1 MAAYI
6 TSANMLRIIRQTD
19 IVTADIEGTVYKK
32 PIYLFSRFEEKSLIA
47 IQELISD
54 TERFLS
60 EIYNRVEVVDRMKY
74 VFEGKKPAYHN
85 DLNCE
90 RLNSNFKNFEIP
102 EEIKEKGTEEIMRF
116 RNWFKENYSLLERP
130 DVFEMRLHMAFG
142 VLINPKA
149 INFTNSGPAELENL
163 NLEQLEEKIDGLL
176 KEAGRFYYKSEM
188 HQTIIRKF
196 GKYTFLAY
204 KDDEIQRNDTRYS
217 DNEIKA
223 FLRNY
228 DEQFKKPLK
237 NLLIHYYR
245 VKLNPDLKMEGKL
258 LEQLGFVPCGNCCS
272 YTLSDLKDNYLDT
285 NNDNFDHN
293 LLYPEPEDDLPF

>member
-54 TERFLS
+54 TERFLL

-176 KEAGRFYYKSEM
+176 KDAGRFFYKSEM
-188 HQTIIRKF
+188 HQNIIRKF

-204 KDDEIQRNDTRYS
+204 KDDEIQRNDTKYS
-217 DNEIKA
+217 DNEIKV

-237 NLLIHYYR
+237 HLLIHYYR

-258 LEQLGFVPCGNCCS
+258 LEQLGFVPCGHCCS
-272 YTLSDLKDNYLDT
+272 YTLSDLKDSYLET
-285 NNDNFDHN
+285 NNDNFDNN

>member
-1 MAAYI
+1 MAAFI

-19 IVTADIEGTVYKK
+19 IITAEIEGTVYKK

-54 TERFLS
+54 TEKFLT
-60 EIYNRVEVVDRMKY
+60 EIYNKIEVVDRMKY

-90 RLNSNFKNFEIP
+90 RLNSNFNNFEIP
-102 EEIKEKGTEEIMRF
+102 EEIKEKGPEEILRF

-149 INFTNSGPAELENL
+149 INFTNSGSAELENL
-163 NLEQLEEKIDGLL
+163 NLEQLESRIDSLL
-176 KEAGRFYYKSEM
+176 KEAGRFFYKSEM
-188 HQTIIRKF
+188 HQTLIRKF

-204 KDDEIQRNDTRYS
+204 KDDDIQRNDTNYS
-217 DNEIKA
+217 DDEIKV

-237 NLLIHYYR
+237 YLLIQYYR
-245 VKLNPDLKMEGKL
+245 VKYNPDLKMEGKL

-272 YTLSDLKDNYLDT
+272 YTLSDLKEDYLESYNDN
-285 NNDNFDHN
+285 NNDGIMPS
-293 LLYPEPEDDLPF
+293 LEDDLPF